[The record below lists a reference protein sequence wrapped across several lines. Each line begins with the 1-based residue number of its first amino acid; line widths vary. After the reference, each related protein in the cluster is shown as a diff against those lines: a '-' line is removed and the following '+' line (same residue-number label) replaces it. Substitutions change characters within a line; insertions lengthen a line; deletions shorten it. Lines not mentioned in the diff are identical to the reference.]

1 MKKAKFIQDA
11 KLYPS
16 RYYRNPSDVVRDRR
30 LTNADRLEILAAWE
44 RDARGRQNREESSQ
58 PDPLQ
63 LRRIL
68 DELQHSEEARR
79 TPKNPDSAM
88 TSAKPRMVPC
98 SRKNEVATPRQAA
111 RFRFAEQQDG
121 EGQWRRQIL
130 GIIRWTWTNAMAP
143 ITRRY

>member
-1 MKKAKFIQDA
+1 MKKTKFIQDA

-44 RDARGRQNREESSQ
+44 RDARERQNQEESSQ

-68 DELQHSEEARR
+68 EELRRSADGGANAEE
-79 TPKNPDSAM
+79 S
-88 TSAKPRMVPC
+88 
-98 SRKNEVATPRQAA
+98 
-111 RFRFAEQQDG
+111 
-121 EGQWRRQIL
+121 
-130 GIIRWTWTNAMAP
+130 
-143 ITRRY
+143 

>member
-1 MKKAKFIQDA
+1 MKKTKFIQDA

-44 RDARGRQNREESSQ
+44 RDAREQQDREESNQ

-68 DELQHSEEARR
+68 EELQRSEGG
-79 TPKNPDSAM
+79 
-88 TSAKPRMVPC
+88 
-98 SRKNEVATPRQAA
+98 QAN
-111 RFRFAEQQDG
+111 AE
-121 EGQWRRQIL
+121 E
-130 GIIRWTWTNAMAP
+130 P
-143 ITRRY
+143 

>member
-11 KLYPS
+11 KLCPS

-44 RDARGRQNREESSQ
+44 RNARERQNHEEPSQ

-68 DELQHSEEARR
+68 EQLQHSG
-79 TPKNPDSAM
+79 
-88 TSAKPRMVPC
+88 
-98 SRKNEVATPRQAA
+98 
-111 RFRFAEQQDG
+111 DG
-121 EGQWRRQIL
+121 EA
-130 GIIRWTWTNAMAP
+130 NAEES
-143 ITRRY
+143 